1 MVFTGDPKDGN
12 AISPLRAQ
20 LHCQL
25 DGSERLIEHVGGP
38 AKQHRLLSGDNGA
51 GAGTEALQI
60 LLHFGPSTPS
70 LILVFENLRYLRA
83 TVSRIVGSSCELV

>member
-1 MVFTGDPKDGN
+1 MVFTGDPKDWN
-12 AISPLRAQ
+12 AIGSLPGQLR
-20 LHCQL
+20 CQL
-25 DGSERLIEHVGGP
+25 DGSKRLIEHVGGP

-70 LILVFENLRYLRA
+70 LILALENLRYLRA
-83 TVSRIVGSSCELV
+83 TVRRIVGSSCELV